1 MPQER
6 DGFSSESIE
15 ESVEKYER
23 LREQLKSFS
32 MGDLKESEDYR
43 ELTLIQD
50 RLVMLTVDSP
60 AENSVMVQ
68 RIKDLTKPSILEI
81 RAYPLYE
88 MLSIDRNIT
97 IANYLLAGKNRFN
110 I

>member
-88 MLSIDRNIT
+88 MLDIAKNIT
-97 IANYLLAGKNRFN
+97 IANYLLADKK
-110 I
+110 

>member
-15 ESVEKYER
+15 ESVETYER

-43 ELTLIQD
+43 ELTLI
-50 RLVMLTVDSP
+50 
-60 AENSVMVQ
+60 
-68 RIKDLTKPSILEI
+68 
-81 RAYPLYE
+81 
-88 MLSIDRNIT
+88 
-97 IANYLLAGKNRFN
+97 
-110 I
+110 

>member
-6 DGFSSESIE
+6 NGFPSESIE
-15 ESVEKYER
+15 ESVERYER

-32 MGDLKESEDYR
+32 IGELKKSEDYR

-50 RLVMLTVDSP
+50 RLVMLTVDLP
-60 AENSVMVQ
+60 DENSVMVQ
-68 RIKDLTKPSILEI
+68 RIKDLTKPSILDI

-88 MLSIDRNIT
+88 MLSTARNIT
-97 IANYLLAGKNRFN
+97 IANYLLTDKNRFN
-110 I
+110 S

>member
-15 ESVEKYER
+15 ESIEKYER

-32 MGDLKESEDYR
+32 IGDLKESEDYR
-43 ELTLIQD
+43 KLALIQD
-50 RLVMLTVDSP
+50 RLVMLTVELP
-60 AENSVMVQ
+60 AENSVIAQ

-88 MLSIDRNIT
+88 MLSTARNTT
-97 IANYLLAGKNRFN
+97 IANYLLADKNWFN

>member
-1 MPQER
+1 
-6 DGFSSESIE
+6 
-15 ESVEKYER
+15 
-23 LREQLKSFS
+23 
-32 MGDLKESEDYR
+32 
-43 ELTLIQD
+43 
-50 RLVMLTVDSP
+50 MLTVELT

-88 MLSIDRNIT
+88 MLDIAKNIT
-97 IANYLLAGKNRFN
+97 IANYLLADKNRFN